1 VADLARAL
9 APDRITR
16 SVWVVVDPRDVVT
29 GERVSVPL
37 RVTLRNV
44 AARAIVSASGLYC
57 FTDLNL
63 PAAKYAVDVQP
74 LRAAE
79 SLYLPARREFTLK
92 VPPVSGAPLDR
103 NLMTI
108 DLFPRSA
115 YPFATGVTLAR
126 GRLVRRSNGA
136 VIEGAEV
143 LLLRNGTATGRPG
156 RTDERGEFVVFFP
169 PEPAPD
175 SSLGAPPAPPPR
187 LRFRLEFFVP
197 GRPPHRIDEQTVDE
211 GGAASLGVVR
221 FPTL

>member
-1 VADLARAL
+1 VADLAAVL
-9 APDRITR
+9 APDRLTR
-16 SVWVVVDPRDVVT
+16 SVWVVIDPFDVVT
-29 GERVSVPL
+29 GERVTAPL

-44 AARAIVSASGLYC
+44 TARAIVSASGLYC

-74 LRAAE
+74 LGAAA
-79 SLYLPARREFTLK
+79 SLYLPAQREFTLK

-136 VIEGAEV
+136 VIGGAEV
-143 LLLRNGTATGRPG
+143 SLLRNGAATGRPG

-175 SSLGAPPAPPPR
+175 SSLGAPPAPPPQ
-187 LRFRLEFFVP
+187 LRFRLEFFVS
-197 GRPPHRIDEQTVDE
+197 GRPPHRIDEQAVDE
-211 GGAASLGVVR
+211 GGAASLGVVK